1 MNLCIFELSL
11 SAAEMKTTFTKKN
24 YLLLL
29 AGIFLISLG
38 YILMIGGGSDD
49 VNVFNPEIFSFQR
62 ITLAPILCL
71 AGFVVILVAIL
82 WREKT
87 PQETSK

>member
-1 MNLCIFELSL
+1 
-11 SAAEMKTTFTKKN
+11 MKTTFTKKN

-62 ITLAPILCL
+62 ITLAPILSL
-71 AGFVVILVAIL
+71 AGFVVILFAIL
-82 WREKT
+82 WREKA